1 MMDGFG
7 IQRRQQFDQ
16 IKIIAA
22 KRVTGFAGIGRKA
35 GLRRNNSAESSAD
48 ALADYRGHGSS
59 AAPCR
64 LSLRRFLGV

>member
-22 KRVTGFAGIGRKA
+22 KRVTGFAGIGRKS
-35 GLRRNNSAESSAD
+35 GIKT
-48 ALADYRGHGSS
+48 
-59 AAPCR
+59 
-64 LSLRRFLGV
+64 